1 MLCPPEFRVSAISN
15 FRFTLT
21 MLVAIPNLLT
31 PQQVAHARQKLDA
44 AVNWIDGAATAGVLA
59 KQVKRNRQIDQSHH
73 VGQEIGQMI
82 LKALASNGTFMSA
95 AQPVKVLPPKFN
107 RYEGGE
113 HYGAHIDN
121 ALMDI
126 PASGGLRLRADL
138 SMTVFFS
145 EPGEYDGGE
154 LRVLDTYGHQAIKL
168 PAGHAIL
175 YTATSLHEVTPVTR
189 GIRTSAFFWIQ
200 SLIRDDGRRSMLY
213 ELGEVIHSL
222 AATHPD
228 HPSLAGFLGHYH
240 KLLQRWTDV

>member
-1 MLCPPEFRVSAISN
+1 
-15 FRFTLT
+15 

-31 PQQVAHARQKLDA
+31 PQQVAYARQKLDA
-44 AVNWIDGAATAGVLA
+44 ASWTDGAATAGFLA
-59 KQVKRNRQIDQSHH
+59 KKVKRNRQIDQGHR

-82 LKALASNGTFMSA
+82 LKALGSNETFLNA
-95 AQPVKVLPPKFN
+95 AQPLKVLPPKFN

-113 HYGAHIDN
+113 HYGSHIDN
-121 ALMDI
+121 AMMDI
-126 PASGGLRLRADL
+126 PNSGGLRLRADL

-145 EPGEYDGGE
+145 EPEEYDGGE

-200 SLIRDDGRRSMLY
+200 SMIRDDAQRSMLF
-213 ELGEVIHSL
+213 ELGKIIDSL
-222 AATHPD
+222 VATHPD
-228 HPSLAGFLGHYH
+228 HPSVAGFLGHYH
-240 KLLQRWTDV
+240 KLAQRWAEM

>member
-1 MLCPPEFRVSAISN
+1 
-15 FRFTLT
+15 

-31 PQQVAHARQKLDA
+31 PQQVAYARQKLDA
-44 AVNWIDGAATAGVLA
+44 ANWKDGAATAGVLA
-59 KQVKRNRQIDQSHH
+59 KKVKRNRQIDQSHP
-73 VGQEIGQMI
+73 VGHEIGQMI
-82 LKALASNGTFMSA
+82 LMALRSNETFVNA
-95 AQPVKVLPPKFN
+95 AQPLKVLPPKFN

-121 ALMDI
+121 AILDI
-126 PASGGLRLRADL
+126 PDSGGLRLRADL

-145 EPGEYDGGE
+145 EPEEYDGGE
-154 LRVLDTYGHQAIKL
+154 LRVLDTYGHKAIKL

-189 GIRTSAFFWIQ
+189 GIRTSSFFWIQ

>member
-1 MLCPPEFRVSAISN
+1 
-15 FRFTLT
+15 

-31 PQQVAHARQKLDA
+31 PQQVAYARQKLDA
-44 AVNWIDGAATAGVLA
+44 AANWIDGAATAGVLA

-121 ALMDI
+121 AVMDI
-126 PASGGLRLRADL
+126 PASGGVRLRADL

-189 GIRTSAFFWIQ
+189 GIRTSSFFWIQ
-200 SLIRDDGRRSMLY
+200 SMIRDDGRRSMLY